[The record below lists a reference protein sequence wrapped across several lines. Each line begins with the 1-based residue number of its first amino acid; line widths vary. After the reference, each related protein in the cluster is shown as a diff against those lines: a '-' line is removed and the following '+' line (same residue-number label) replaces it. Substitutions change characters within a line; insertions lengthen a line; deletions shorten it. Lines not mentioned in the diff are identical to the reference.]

1 MMICLRTCFHH
12 WFIIFWLKK
21 YINGLEIRRKKS
33 YIQQSDI
40 IHLIMYTMTLAL
52 ILSWF
57 DDSLGRF
64 LYAVMKNGRK
74 CSGNGH
80 YHAASSINTRY
91 CSLLWEKYNHK
102 ASREYET
109 QEDNGRQKTNNKEHT
124 KRRGTAEEEKQQDN
138 KQHK

>member
-33 YIQQSDI
+33 YIQQSDN

-52 ILSWF
+52 ILSWS

-74 CSGNGH
+74 FSGNGH
-80 YHAASSINTRY
+80 YISS
-91 CSLLWEKYNHK
+91 SLLYKYEILLSALGK

-109 QEDNGRQKTNNKEHT
+109 QEDNGRQKTNHKGHT